1 MKIVHLCVSCFY
13 IDGYRYQENELIAE
27 HVRQGHDVTV
37 IASTETFVDNMNLG
51 YVEPSTYMG
60 QDGAKVIR
68 LAYSGPLPARVQQ
81 KLRMHKGIYQLLD
94 EIKPDVIMFHGLCGW
109 ELLTAARYKK
119 RNPSTIF
126 YVDSHEDAHNSAR
139 SFFSK
144 NVLHGIYYK
153 SIIKASLPQIEKVLC
168 ISLETMDFCRK
179 QYGISEDKLEFF
191 PLGGKLAREPYY
203 SETRER
209 VRRQYEIADD
219 EILFVQSGKFDWK
232 RKMLVESLKAFAKT
246 SDSKLRFFIAGI
258 VSDALKPEV
267 EQLVAADPRVQF
279 LGWKTAEDL
288 YELLCAA
295 DVYVQPGTQS
305 ATMQIS
311 LCARCA
317 VLLDDVP
324 SHVPFVYGNGW
335 KVHDIN
341 GLEEVFLSIENDKGQ
356 VAAMRG
362 RSYAIAEKLLDYE
375 RMAQR
380 LLQLR

>member
-13 IDGYRYQENELIAE
+13 IDGYRYQENELIRE

-51 YVEPSTYMG
+51 YVKPSSYTG
-60 QDGAKVIR
+60 QEGAKVIR
-68 LAYSGPLPARVQQ
+68 LAYSGPFPARVQQ
-81 KLRMHKGIYQLLD
+81 KLRMHKGIYKLLQD
-94 EIKPDVIMFHGLCGW
+94 IQPDVIMFHGLCGW

-119 RNPSTIF
+119 RNPRTLF

-144 NVLHGIYYK
+144 HVLHGLYYK

-179 QYGISEDKLEFF
+179 QYGIPDEKLEFF
-191 PLGGKLAREPYY
+191 PLGGQLARDPQY
-203 SETRER
+203 SEVRAR
-209 VRRQYEIADD
+209 VRQDYGVAED
-219 EILFVQSGKFDWK
+219 EVLFVQSGKFDWK
-232 RKMLVESLKAFAKT
+232 RKMLVESLRAFSKT
-246 SDSKLRFFIAGI
+246 TDPKLRFFVAGI
-258 VSDALKPEV
+258 LSESLKDEV
-267 EQLVAADPRVQF
+267 EQLIAADPRTRF

-288 YELLCAA
+288 YDLLCAA
-295 DVYVQPGTQS
+295 DVYVQPGSQS
-305 ATMQIS
+305 ATMQLS

-324 SHVPFVYGNGW
+324 SHVPFVDGNGW
-335 KVHDIN
+335 KINDIQ
-341 GLEEVFLSIENDKGQ
+341 GLEDAFLSFEASKDKIGT
-356 VAAMRG
+356 MSRK
-362 RSYAIAEKLLDYE
+362 SFSIAEQLLDYE

-380 LLQLR
+380 LLLPH